1 MELLEEMV
9 ALEHLHTHHG
19 QQQHLLVE
27 VAPTQEVAVEDL
39 QEFNIQQQ
47 QALVEEHLAVGD

>member
-9 ALEHLHTHHG
+9 VQEHPHTHHG
-19 QQQHLLVE
+19 QQQHPLVE
-27 VAPTQEVAVEDL
+27 VELTQVAEAVDQ

-47 QALVEEHLAVGD
+47 QALVVEHLEDGP